1 MNKVKINGA
10 RFYRTLS
17 KNVLRERVYSNC
29 LDYFCRER
37 QLPTQEIDQLGED
50 IVTLIR
56 FWQVRWIASL
66 HKLNC
71 AHIKLI
77 GISYSH
83 SFLFL

>member
-1 MNKVKINGA
+1 MTKMMKNNLVHF
-10 RFYRTLS
+10 RRTLS

-56 FWQVRWIASL
+56 FWQVC
-66 HKLNC
+66 KE
-71 AHIKLI
+71 
-77 GISYSH
+77 
-83 SFLFL
+83 LFYTLRICIV